1 MVEPVGELEYLSR
14 SHHRINVLRALR
26 EPCDR
31 ATLREQTGAS
41 KPTLSRVLGDFE
53 DRAWVTRTDEGYQ
66 LTALGELLERGLD
79 EAVRAIE
86 TVEKLAPL
94 SKWLPNARFGFDLD
108 RLHDATVVTA
118 SPSDSLGIHRR
129 LATVLY
135 NADHVRELTGMVAS
149 SGIDL
154 HCRAI
159 DDHGQTLE
167 VVLTTEA
174 METVRS
180 TPEMVR
186 QCAPVVESG
195 DVSLFRYDGTVP
207 FFLALCDDRSVVG
220 VLDDSGT
227 IRGLIESTD
236 PVVRDWT
243 TETLDEYR
251 SAAVEVR
258 TIQH

>member
-14 SHHRINVLRALR
+14 SHHRIGVLRALR

-41 KPTLSRVLGDFE
+41 KATLSRVLGDFE
-53 DRAWVTRTDEGYQ
+53 KRAWVTRTDGGYR

-79 EAVRAIE
+79 QAVRALE
-86 TVEKLAPL
+86 TVEKLAPV
-94 SKWLPNARFGFDLD
+94 SEWLPTAQLGFDLD
-108 RLHDATVVTA
+108 RLHDSTVVT
-118 SPSDSLGIHRR
+118 PSRTDSLGVHRR
-129 LATVLY
+129 LATLLY
-135 NADHVRELTGMVAS
+135 QADHVRELTDMVAT

-154 HCRAI
+154 HCKAI

-167 VVLTTEA
+167 VVLTAEA

-186 QCAPVVESG
+186 QCAPVVERG
-195 DVSLFRYDGTVP
+195 DVSLFRYEGTVP
-207 FFLALCDDRSVVG
+207 YFLALVDDCSLIG
-220 VLDDSGT
+220 MFDDSGT

-243 TETLDEYR
+243 IETLDEYR
-251 SAAVEVR
+251 SAAVEVQ
-258 TIQH
+258 TIGH